1 MSTTI
6 KWRKQKKTTT
16 NPKEG
21 GGREIKRSWKRRK
34 YIEITKSDSKTNA
47 NIIVGNKYKQ
57 TEPSA
62 VSARLDFFLKNP
74 GYVMF
79 TKSISKI

>member
-47 NIIVGNKYKQ
+47 NIIVGNKYK
-57 TEPSA
+57 
-62 VSARLDFFLKNP
+62 
-74 GYVMF
+74 
-79 TKSISKI
+79 